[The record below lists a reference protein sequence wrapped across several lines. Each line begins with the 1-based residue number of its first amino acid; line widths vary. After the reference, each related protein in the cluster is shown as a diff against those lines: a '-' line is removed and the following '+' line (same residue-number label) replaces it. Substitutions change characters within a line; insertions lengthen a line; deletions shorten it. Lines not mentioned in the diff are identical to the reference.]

1 MGLGFGDWVFG
12 VCLGF
17 VGDWGLGVSRMSC
30 GVDAFAAIFQQSEGR
45 YLVAV
50 LVVLA
55 VLAVLDFDFVSWEL
69 ETFWVW

>member
-30 GVDAFAAIFQQSEGR
+30 GD
-45 YLVAV
+45 V
-50 LVVLA
+50 LMLSQP
-55 VLAVLDFDFVSWEL
+55 FFSSQRGGI
-69 ETFWVW
+69 